1 MKSSKNILIITIYLS
16 IIVTSISIKF
26 NEEEIDF
33 IEFMKEKKLK
43 MPESEPI
50 KSKAIMVLGLTGTGK
65 STLVNYLNGI
75 DLKCVYD
82 QDKARWILDLQ
93 SVNKTLPGGFRI
105 GHKQSSETFY
115 PAGYSPEFKDFTY
128 IDNPG
133 FKDTRDFKVEI
144 LTGFLREKIT
154 QNVTNLKFLLLLTH
168 DDLKIR
174 GQQFRSSIKS
184 FSNFLGIFD
193 ENVENLS
200 KSIGIIVTRVENN
213 DESDIQMKKALKKLI
228 ELTLDDEKNSNKLSL
243 NEEIVFREIV
253 ENSQIEIFSNPKKH
267 GLISRDQSDQ
277 ILLLIDRLIYA
288 EKNKLKLRVRV
299 DIEYESKLLNY
310 TNCHFEL
317 FKKDLKQ
324 TIQNAVIKYF
334 ETSKKNNYQDYLQVF
349 KHLESIKN
357 RTNNK
362 IDFESFIN
370 DIDEVFLSKTEKNDI
385 SSKKIIFN
393 FLFQILPKGSN
404 QYFQDIINWD
414 DINTKIDHYL
424 MNIIQYFKLQYK
436 NFQTNLKSLLLENL
450 SYLFSSNLNKTFYIT
465 DLKFIQIQLNIIKTS
480 FEKNK
485 HNFNLFINEMNVQIL
500 NKEEKENILRNKK
513 ILDHFNTLMPKVD
526 AIRFDIETISES
538 LVNKIHSLLTEL
550 QHYYEEKSFYNQ
562 KDGYYFYGHFGKI
575 SEILKKI
582 NQDDDIKNLKY
593 VKIFCTNSFDFD
605 TNYSINKERYSDH
618 SPNLIIISP
627 KILVTEDLVV
637 DLSCDKI
644 PGYPDNKE
652 KAKNATEFGAKGDD
666 GEPGLPGYNGGN
678 FYILTNYFNDSNMLH
693 FISNGGPGGPG
704 QEGFYI

>member
-1 MKSSKNILIITIYLS
+1 
-16 IIVTSISIKF
+16 
-26 NEEEIDF
+26 
-33 IEFMKEKKLK
+33 
-43 MPESEPI
+43 
-50 KSKAIMVLGLTGTGK
+50 MVLGLTGTGK

-133 FKDTRDFKVEI
+133 FKDTRDIEVEI
-144 LTGFLREKIT
+144 LNGFLREKIT

-228 ELTLDDEKNSNKLSL
+228 ELTLDDEKNSNKLSS

-253 ENSQIEIFSNPKKH
+253 ENNQIEIFSNPKKH

-310 TNCHFEL
+310 TNYHFEL

-370 DIDEVFLSKTEKNDI
+370 DIDEAFLSKTEKNDI

-404 QYFQDIINWD
+404 QYFQ
-414 DINTKIDHYL
+414 
-424 MNIIQYFKLQYK
+424 
-436 NFQTNLKSLLLENL
+436 E
-450 SYLFSSNLNKTFYIT
+450 FYIT

-582 NQDDDIKNLKY
+582 NQDDNLKNLKY

-652 KAKNATEFGAKGDD
+652 KAKNATEFGAKGYD